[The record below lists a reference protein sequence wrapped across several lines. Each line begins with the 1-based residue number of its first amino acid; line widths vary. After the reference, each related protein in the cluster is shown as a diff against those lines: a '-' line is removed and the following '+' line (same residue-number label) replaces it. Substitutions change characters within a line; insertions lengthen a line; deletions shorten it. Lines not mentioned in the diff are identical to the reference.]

1 MHVRAGAGGLCGGGF
16 FLRDGAFILIA
27 ASAFCVRA
35 RAGFGDINVG
45 LRCAKPTYNNG
56 GHNNNGGQSHI
67 NPSLHYP
74 PPTRPALLRKPAA

>member
-1 MHVRAGAGGLCGGGF
+1 M
-16 FLRDGAFILIA
+16 RDGAFILIA

-56 GHNNNGGQSHI
+56 GHKIMGVRVILILVSITLRPHAP
-67 NPSLHYP
+67 PSSESPQRNY
-74 PPTRPALLRKPAA
+74 AA